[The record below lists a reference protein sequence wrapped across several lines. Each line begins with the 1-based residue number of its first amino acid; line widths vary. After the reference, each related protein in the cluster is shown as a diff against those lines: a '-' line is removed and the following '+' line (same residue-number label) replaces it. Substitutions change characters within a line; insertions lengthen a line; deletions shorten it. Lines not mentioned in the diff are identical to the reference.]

1 MTDGGRGSNM
11 EGIFI
16 ADILF
21 PSSPLHRPQV
31 KDVGDRLKFNE
42 EKDFWEECG
51 GGGRGETLTIWDQR
65 WMMATR
71 PEKGNIFLNRKIE
84 IERVLNIK
92 KKLWGNYS
100 VKSASGES
108 NFVFRS
114 DVFVLLSHLDLH
126 STLDT
131 IINIFLLTTFT

>member
-1 MTDGGRGSNM
+1 
-11 EGIFI
+11 
-16 ADILF
+16 
-21 PSSPLHRPQV
+21 
-31 KDVGDRLKFNE
+31 
-42 EKDFWEECG
+42 
-51 GGGRGETLTIWDQR
+51 
-65 WMMATR
+65 MMATR

-92 KKLWGNYS
+92 KKLSGNYS

-108 NFVFRS
+108 NFVFGS